1 MMQVT
6 FERYLQFFNEIFK
19 TDHAHMR
26 SHMSC
31 SLTCIIRPLWFQRL
45 VARLLVKMSQIRF
58 DAAAASSF
66 LLEASVPSLLGDLWS
81 SSVLAR
87 QGRKRPRSR
96 PRGAACP
103 ETGHVRTELTGR
115 RGFRGLFS
123 NLAMSLY
130 LVASK
135 MAFVGACCTTA
146 LSQAWASKHHHKL
159 SRAVEAGQGLFS
171 DLMHHS

>member
-1 MMQVT
+1 MMEVT

-58 DAAAASSF
+58 DATAASSF

-81 SSVLAR
+81 PPSWRAKAGSGLGADPGERLAQR
-87 QGRKRPRSR
+87 LG
-96 PRGAACP
+96 
-103 ETGHVRTELTGR
+103 
-115 RGFRGLFS
+115 
-123 NLAMSLY
+123 M
-130 LVASK
+130 
-135 MAFVGACCTTA
+135 
-146 LSQAWASKHHHKL
+146 
-159 SRAVEAGQGLFS
+159 
-171 DLMHHS
+171 

>member
-19 TDHAHMR
+19 TYHAHMR

-58 DAAAASSF
+58 DVAAASSF

-81 SSVLAR
+81 SSVSAH

-115 RGFRGLFS
+115 RGFRELFS
-123 NLAMSLY
+123 NLARCPCIWWHLRWH
-130 LVASK
+130 LE
-135 MAFVGACCTTA
+135 G
-146 LSQAWASKHHHKL
+146 
-159 SRAVEAGQGLFS
+159 RAVPLLSLRHGQASTTINSREQQRPGKGCS
-171 DLMHHS
+171 VT